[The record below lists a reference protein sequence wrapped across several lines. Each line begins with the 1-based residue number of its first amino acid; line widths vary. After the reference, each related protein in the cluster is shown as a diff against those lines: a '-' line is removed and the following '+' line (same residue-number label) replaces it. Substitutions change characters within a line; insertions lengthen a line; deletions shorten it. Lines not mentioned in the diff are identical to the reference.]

1 MNLRNFKDVAELVA
15 LVALVGSLIAVT
27 VELRQTQSALESQ
40 TYQDRAFDA
49 IAWHLE
55 VARNP
60 HFHALGEPG
69 FDLEELSETEY
80 VIALNLAYTSLIDL
94 DNEHYQYQRGFLE
107 EAFYQGDTVKGIR
120 TYAPIWRAFGIE
132 ESRPEFRKAVDD
144 ILSMP
149 PD

>member
-94 DNEHYQYQRGFLE
+94 DNDFLATALPFFQVALRIVE
-107 EAFYQGDTVKGIR
+107 
-120 TYAPIWRAFGIE
+120 
-132 ESRPEFRKAVDD
+132 
-144 ILSMP
+144 ILSRR
-149 PD
+149 DAENSAIFEFLGQRNN